1 MRAAPPPA
9 PPGRGGV
16 WRADRERHRSNGPDY
31 GAPAFRGRGGWYRA
45 ASLSPLLMR
54 ALPLALLAALA
65 VAPAVAQD
73 APAEAPQPDPQAVY
87 VVPSGPGEA
96 VRVTTYARRPAEPGR
111 LARRYKGLRANR
123 TAPAPRPVGRAVPV
137 DRVRHAP
144 RGAFVQRYGTF
155 FQVVPAH

>member
-1 MRAAPPPA
+1 MLKTPHAR
-9 PPGRGGV
+9 
-16 WRADRERHRSNGPDY
+16 
-31 GAPAFRGRGGWYRA
+31 
-45 ASLSPLLMR
+45 R

-65 VAPAVAQD
+65 VAPAAAQD
-73 APAEAPQPDPQAVY
+73 APSEVPRPSPQSTY

-155 FQVVPAH
+155 FQVVPSR